1 MPPGGRAATP
11 LQAPFLPKPPRSALS
26 QAKGEREWVP
36 TERGQDPGICM
47 QTTRRPSGGW
57 EEYLEGVPGGRCP
70 RV

>member
-1 MPPGGRAATP
+1 MAGPQPPSRR
-11 LQAPFLPKPPRSALS
+11 PFSRSPPRSALS

-47 QTTRRPSGGW
+47 QTTRCPSGGW